1 MNDLTMEDI
10 YTFLKPI
17 DFAVVGIY
25 LLVLV
30 AIGYWVSFIKKR
42 NNNENLFLAGH
53 SLGWGSIGFNM
64 WGTNVGPS
72 MLIASASIG
81 YTTGVVA
88 GNFGWYAFVFI
99 FLLAVVFAPRYL
111 GAKVLTLP
119 EFMGKRFGQSTRNIL
134 AWYTLVTI
142 LISWLSLTLFAGSIL
157 VSQMLNLPSW
167 LSVIILVVIATFFTV
182 AGGLKAVAYT
192 NVFQMLLLIAISFIL
207 TVAGIIKI
215 GSPETVEEYS
225 STGIGSLVISYWD
238 QFVMGLKG
246 LFEKTPGNYWDLL
259 LPLDD
264 KNYPWL
270 AIVLGYP
277 VMGVWFWCTDQ
288 SMVQSVLGARNLQQG
303 QLGANFTGW
312 LKILDV
318 ALFII
323 PGIACFVLF
332 PDLKDPD
339 EAYMT
344 MVTRLF
350 PAGMTGLI
358 MAVLIAALIST
369 IDSALNSLSTVFTM
383 DIFVKK
389 YKPAATQREI
399 IYIGRIVTVVGAF
412 LAVFLT
418 LAIDSIKGLK
428 LFDVFQAILGFI
440 APPMSVVFLFGV
452 LWKKTTTSAANI
464 ALTAGTAF
472 SLGTG
477 VLYLWVFPSEKYT
490 FWPHFLLLSFLIFII
505 IASVTYIISRLDS
518 NAVSNKQSN
527 LDYDK
532 LPLPGKKVLIPWFLL
547 IATMIGLYIFFNGH

>member
-1 MNDLTMEDI
+1 MEDI

-167 LSVIILVVIATFFTV
+167 LSVIILVVIAAFFTV

-215 GSPETVEEYS
+215 GSPETVQEYS

-246 LFEKTPGNYWDLL
+246 LYEKPPGNYWNLL

-505 IASVTYIISRLDS
+505 IASVTYIISQLDS